1 MKIAKNLSFAVLV
14 CISATMTTACS
25 WWQDDKEDEINQ
37 FYQPDDGIVKAR
49 DQIGTGDGFGDDSI
63 DLTGLDGTDGGT
75 DKDGV
80 GEWGEDP
87 GINGADYIEGFGARI
102 PGVEFEPL
110 YFLFDQDLILQTE
123 EYKLNAVVDYLKN
136 NAKAGVVIEGNC
148 DSRGTTEY
156 NRALGEKRAI
166 IAKTYL
172 INHGI
177 AETRIKTVSYGEER
191 PAQPG
196 ETEEAHS
203 YNRRDEFVPVYL
215 KK

>member
-37 FYQPDDGIVKAR
+37 FYQPDDGIVKAQDR
-49 DQIGTGDGFGDDSI
+49 IGADTLIEDEEI
-63 DLTGLDGTDGGT
+63 DLTGLDTKEGA
-75 DKDGV
+75 

-172 INHGI
+172 INNGI

>member
-1 MKIAKNLSFAVLV
+1 MIKQLTFVLLAGAVASF
-14 CISATMTTACS
+14 SSACS
-25 WWQDDKEDEINQ
+25 WWETSSEEEVSQ
-37 FYQPDDGIVKAR
+37 FYQPDDGIVKAQ
-49 DQIGTGDGFGDDSI
+49 DQIGDDTLIEDEEI
-63 DLTGLDGTDGGT
+63 DLTGLDT
-75 DKDGV
+75 KDGA

-172 INHGI
+172 INNGI
-177 AETRIKTVSYGEER
+177 AEARIKTVSYGEER

>member
-37 FYQPDDGIVKAR
+37 FYQPDDGIVKAQ
-49 DQIGTGDGFGDDSI
+49 DQISTDTLIEDEEI
-63 DLTGLDGTDGGT
+63 DLTGLDTKEGA
-75 DKDGV
+75 

-172 INHGI
+172 INNGI
-177 AETRIKTVSYGEER
+177 AEARIKTVSYGEER

>member
-37 FYQPDDGIVKAR
+37 FYQPDDGIVKAQ
-49 DQIGTGDGFGDDSI
+49 DQNDADTLIEDEEI
-63 DLTGLDGTDGGT
+63 DLTGLDTKEGA
-75 DKDGV
+75 

-177 AETRIKTVSYGEER
+177 AEARIKTVSYGEER

-196 ETEEAHS
+196 DTEEAHS